1 MSLFEPEEIPLFDVQ
16 TARSVNRTFQQK
28 PTRIPLELPLQPTYI
43 IKQEQNTLPIIAV
56 VGIFVFF
63 GFLAFLAFFKPAR
76 YEPTG
81 IEKLE
86 GEISEIRKELK
97 YGR

>member
-43 IKQEQNTLPIIAV
+43 IKQEPNYTPIIAII
-56 VGIFVFF
+56 GILSFF
-63 GFLAFLAFFKPAR
+63 GFLAFLAFSKGAKP
-76 YEPTG
+76 EPQ
-81 IEKLE
+81 IESLE
-86 GEISEIRKELK
+86 REMAEIRKELK

>member
-43 IKQEQNTLPIIAV
+43 IKQEQNTLPIIAI
-56 VGIFVFF
+56 VGIIGLLAFL
-63 GFLAFLAFFKPAR
+63 GFLA
-76 YEPTG
+76 Y
-81 IEKLE
+81 
-86 GEISEIRKELK
+86 LK
-97 YGR
+97 RS

>member
-1 MSLFEPEEIPLFDVQ
+1 MTLFQQEEVQLFTPQTAERIENKYKQLPSVVPLIVEPEQYFIMRRERDYV
-16 TARSVNRTFQQK
+16 
-28 PTRIPLELPLQPTYI
+28 
-43 IKQEQNTLPIIAV
+43 PIIAI
-56 VGIFVFF
+56 VGILSFF
-63 GFLAFLAFFKPAR
+63 GFLAFLAFFKPTR

-86 GEISEIRKELK
+86 GEIREIRKELK

>member
-43 IKQEQNTLPIIAV
+43 IKQEPNYVPIIAI
-56 VGIFVFF
+56 VGILSFF
-63 GFLAFLAFFKPAR
+63 GFLAFLAFFKAKPR
-76 YEPTG
+76 EPQ
-81 IEKLE
+81 IESLE
-86 GEISEIRKELK
+86 REVAEIRKELK